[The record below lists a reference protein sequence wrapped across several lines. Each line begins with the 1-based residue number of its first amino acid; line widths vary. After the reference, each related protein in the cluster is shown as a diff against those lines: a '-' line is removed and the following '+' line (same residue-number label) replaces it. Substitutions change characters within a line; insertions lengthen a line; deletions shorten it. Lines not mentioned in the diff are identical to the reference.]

1 MKPFH
6 DFAMLEG
13 KRILLILT
21 GSIAA
26 YKSLDLIR
34 LLTKAGASVE
44 GVLTEGGKQFVTPLS
59 VETLTGKKVHIDMWD
74 SQAFQMNHIELSRR
88 SDLIVVAP
96 ATADFIS
103 KMVHGEGDD
112 LASTILLAK
121 NKPVILAP
129 SMNVEMWENPA
140 FQRNLEKA
148 ESDGASI
155 VPPQVDKLACGET
168 GIGKMAEP
176 DSIKDAID
184 NHFRLASTLEGKRA
198 IVTSGGTIERID
210 SVRYISNFSSGKQ
223 GNAIAIALAQSG
235 AKVTLVSGKNTVSPA
250 KHPNLSIIKVESAEE
265 MNQSVHQALPADIFV
280 GCAAVCDF
288 KVVNRS
294 ERKIKKSEGLK
305 IEFAENP
312 DIARSVGKLPASARP
327 SVVVGF
333 AAETEDLIENAKA
346 KLASKGCDLVVANSV
361 QSGAVFGQDENNAH
375 FVTTA
380 GTIDFGVT
388 SKQRLGREISAWI
401 SERFRNLD
409 LIEPDFKKPRAQIS
423 NTQCE

>member
-1 MKPFH
+1 
-6 DFAMLEG
+6 MLEG

-59 VETLTGKKVHIDMWD
+59 VETLTGKKAHIDMWD
-74 SQAFQMNHIELSRR
+74 SQAFEMNHIELSRR

-140 FQRNLEKA
+140 FQRNLGKA

-155 VPPQVDKLACGET
+155 VPPQVDQLACGET

-176 DSIKDAID
+176 NSIMEAIQD
-184 NHFRLASTLEGKRA
+184 YFRLSSTLEGKRA
-198 IVTSGGTIERID
+198 IVTTGGTIERID
-210 SVRYISNFSSGKQ
+210 RVRYLSNFSSGKQ
-223 GNAIAIALAQSG
+223 GNAIALALAKSG
-235 AKVTLVSGKNTVSPA
+235 ATVTLVRGKNSVMPSG
-250 KHPNLSIIKVESAEE
+250 HPNLTGIVVESADD
-265 MNQSVHQALPADIFV
+265 MHRVVHEHLPADIFV

-288 KVVNRS
+288 KVVNRTD
-294 ERKIKKSEGLK
+294 RKIKKSEGLQL
-305 IEFAENP
+305 EFAENP
-312 DIARSVGKLPASARP
+312 DIAGSVGTLPSPQRP
-327 SVVVGF
+327 KVVVGF
-333 AAETEDLIENAKA
+333 AAETENLIENANT
-346 KLASKGCDLVVANSV
+346 KLARKGCDLIVANSV
-361 QSGAVFGQDENNAH
+361 AEGAVFGEDTNSAH
-375 FVTTA
+375 FITSQGSREL
-380 GTIDFGVT
+380 GTM
-388 SKQRLGREISAWI
+388 SKQRLGQEISLWI
-401 SERFRNLD
+401 SSS
-409 LIEPDFKKPRAQIS
+409 FKD
-423 NTQCE
+423 C